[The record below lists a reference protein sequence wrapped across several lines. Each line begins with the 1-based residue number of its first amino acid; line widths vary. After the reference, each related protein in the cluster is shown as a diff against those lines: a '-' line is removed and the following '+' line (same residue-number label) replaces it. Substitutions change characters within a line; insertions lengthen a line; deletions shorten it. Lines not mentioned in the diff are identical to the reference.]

1 MATQVPNIASDTY
14 QLLAGEYKLNITL
27 SPDGSC
33 GTITSDIFQDNTYEE
48 KKRDGA
54 AVNLLEGFLIALAI
68 EGIEMRDG
76 RVERAL
82 SDAIQSYCDK
92 N

>member
-1 MATQVPNIASDTY
+1 MATQVPNIADGAY
-14 QLLAGEYKLNITL
+14 QLLAGEYKVNITL
-27 SPDGSC
+27 YPDGPC
-33 GTITSDIFQDNTYEE
+33 GTITSNIFHDNTYEE
-48 KKRDGA
+48 KRRDGA
-54 AVNLLEGFLIALAI
+54 AVDLLEGFLIALAI
-68 EGIEMRDG
+68 EGVDMRDG